1 MPFAFLQLEGV
12 GWGGS
17 KFADGNSVQ
26 FSKLANCSV
35 QSIEVVE
42 SRFPLTHME
51 YEIQPFRGGAGK
63 HRGGFGSRRRVR
75 VYGKQIVASG
85 TISREMVP
93 SPGLAGGKDG
103 ATNAHLFRSP
113 EDEHW
118 QTACEKFGVL
128 APGLFSNVPMKEG
141 DEVLVITGNGAGY
154 GNPLERKPESVLED
168 VRDELLSIEQ
178 AATHFGV
185 VISNDPLAVNLSAT
199 AALRRKGKAK

>member
-17 KFADGNSVQ
+17 KFADGNNVQ

-63 HRGGFGSRRRVR
+63 HRGGYGSRRRVR
-75 VYGKQIVASG
+75 VFGKQLVASG

-93 SPGLAGGKDG
+93 SPGLAGGDDG

-113 EDEHW
+113 NEEW
-118 QTACEKFGVL
+118 KTAPEKFGVL
-128 APGLFSNVPMKEG
+128 TPGLFSNVPLKEG

-154 GNPLERKPESVLED
+154 GNPFEREPDGVLED

-178 AATHFGV
+178 AAEHFGV
-185 VISNDPLAVNLSAT
+185 VISGSQMAVDLAAT
-199 AALRRKGKAK
+199 TSLRQKRMAK